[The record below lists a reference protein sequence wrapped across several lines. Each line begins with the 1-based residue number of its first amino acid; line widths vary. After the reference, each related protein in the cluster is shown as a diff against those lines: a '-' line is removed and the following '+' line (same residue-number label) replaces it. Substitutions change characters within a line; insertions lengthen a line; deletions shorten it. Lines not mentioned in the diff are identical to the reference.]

1 MTPLNQTFPN
11 DLPNILVGGFEES
24 IAAEWIKSVIMK
36 VVKAHFCLEEHFV
49 VSFNTSSV

>member
-11 DLPNILVGGFEES
+11 ILAEGSEES
-24 IAAEWIKSVIMK
+24 IAIEWIKAVVMK
-36 VVKAHFCLEEHFV
+36 VVKAHFRLAEQNNV